1 MIDDSLPVPPHNQ
14 TKYRDTNIP
23 AIASLPSCPPRP
35 TNKPTPHRPIAPYLS
50 KLFLRTEVH
59 IPTDMIPANASSSS
73 SHAQSDRGGPVPTS
87 SQVKSANASSSSSHT
102 QSDRGGP
109 VPTSR
114 QVKSAIASSSSS
126 HVQSDQGGRVP
137 TSRQVKWGKSMTYE
151 YNQAKIPSELG
162 VKIQQSKSIRKHLEH
177 ASPPEKENLLVVF
190 PMFRH
195 QLHQSG
201 RVGGGNSVSLRCSSL
216 SSRCGSSARGKRGKN
231 KLAPPPHR
239 PLTHVAPSFSILKPS
254 SKWIL
259 PARRASTPDGNV
271 IIPARAMT
279 FSDASA
285 RFTRISSTT
294 HDALQD
300 DTSTVAMRV
309 KRSRGRGCI

>member
-109 VPTSR
+109 
-114 QVKSAIASSSSS
+114 
-126 HVQSDQGGRVP
+126 VP

>member
-1 MIDDSLPVPPHNQ
+1 M
-14 TKYRDTNIP
+14 
-23 AIASLPSCPPRP
+23 
-35 TNKPTPHRPIAPYLS
+35 
-50 KLFLRTEVH
+50 
-59 IPTDMIPANASSSS
+59 
-73 SHAQSDRGGPVPTS
+73 
-87 SQVKSANASSSSSHT
+87 
-102 QSDRGGP
+102 
-109 VPTSR
+109 PTSR

-151 YNQAKIPSELG
+151 YNQANLPSELG
-162 VKIQQSKSIRKHLEH
+162 AKIQQSKSIRKHLEH

-195 QLHQSG
+195 HLHQSG

-216 SSRCGSSARGKRGKN
+216 SSRRGNSARSKRDKT

-239 PLTHVAPSFSILKPS
+239 PLTHIAPSSSILKPS

-259 PARRASTPDGNV
+259 PARRACTPDGNI

-294 HDALQD
+294 GTALPSSVEVESFHDARQD

-309 KRSRGRGCI
+309 KRSRGRGCIGGTCTDARAKSAFPLAG